1 MKPKYSRRQVTMAV
15 VRMIEAG
22 IPIKRIAQILAA
34 YLIQSKQTRN
44 VELYLRDI
52 ELAVS
57 ECFGITTVHVAS
69 VRKLNQATRKRIKQL
84 VSSFSDAKKIEM
96 IETID
101 PELIGGVVV
110 STADSEMD
118 GSVRA
123 KIRNLR
129 SV

>member
-1 MKPKYSRRQVTMAV
+1 MKSKYSRRQVTRAV

-22 IPIKRIAQILAA
+22 VPTKRVAQILAT
-34 YLIQSKQTRN
+34 YLIRSKQTRN

-57 ECFGITTVHVAS
+57 EHFGITTVHVAS
-69 VRKLNQATRKRIKQL
+69 VRKLNQATHKRIKQL
-84 VSSFSDAKKIEM
+84 VLSSSDAKRIEM